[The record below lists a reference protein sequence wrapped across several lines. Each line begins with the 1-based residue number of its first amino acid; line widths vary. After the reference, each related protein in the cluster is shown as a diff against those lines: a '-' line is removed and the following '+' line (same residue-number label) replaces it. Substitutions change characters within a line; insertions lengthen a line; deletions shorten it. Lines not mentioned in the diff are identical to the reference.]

1 MENASIEKRVIA
13 VVAKQFGLRD
23 SEITREARF
32 RGDLGA
38 DSLDVMELVMEF
50 IEEFDTDIPD
60 EDAEKL
66 LTVGNA
72 IDYIAKKALAPELV
86 SK

>member
-1 MENASIEKRVIA
+1 MDLPVQDRVVA
-13 VVAKQFGLRD
+13 VVAKQFGLRE
-23 SEITREARF
+23 SEINRETRF
-32 RGDLGA
+32 REDLGA
-38 DSLDVMELVMEF
+38 DSLDVIELAMEF
-50 IEEFDTDIPD
+50 TEEFDISIPD

-72 IDYIAKKALAPELV
+72 IDYIAKKVPAAELV